1 MTRVTLDNR
10 PGDSHGRTTVFQT
23 QAGRGPLDSSIGG
36 SDSGS
41 EASDLVE
48 TGAAPGGTFQDYVW
62 AAASPRARPWAALGG
77 PLGDRLQGPFVRWG
91 WWRNRGLGLPQ
102 WRWGG
107 PSPRSG
113 WGQPGVTCGLRAGP
127 QLRGGASCPQAG
139 GERTAQI
146 PRVLPRVCLDTCPG
160 AFLTRSPRPDSPL
173 QARTGCGADVRS
185 RLHIFRYECSG
196 LWGRKHVHLALQTPA
211 TPRSPRGVTSVYA
224 HLPEVTYTETAPRQ
238 LPCRGGKS
246 PPGSV
251 RVCCEEGR
259 RCPLWKFLWLA
270 RSLMTRV
277 PDHCSGGPSEE
288 SWRDFSGPMSSRKVR

>member
-1 MTRVTLDNR
+1 MVGPRARRQGGSGRPRSPVCCPVSAWTLVLVR
-10 PGDSHGRTTVFQT
+10 FS
-23 QAGRGPLDSSIGG
+23 RGPLD
-36 SDSGS
+36 
-41 EASDLVE
+41 
-48 TGAAPGGTFQDYVW
+48 
-62 AAASPRARPWAALGG
+62 
-77 PLGDRLQGPFVRWG
+77 
-91 WWRNRGLGLPQ
+91 
-102 WRWGG
+102 
-107 PSPRSG
+107 
-113 WGQPGVTCGLRAGP
+113 
-127 QLRGGASCPQAG
+127 
-139 GERTAQI
+139 RTA
-146 PRVLPRVCLDTCPG
+146 RFRPG
-160 AFLTRSPRPDSPL
+160 LAAGLTF
-173 QARTGCGADVRS
+173 RS

-211 TPRSPRGVTSVYA
+211 TPRSSRGVTSVYA

-238 LPCRGGKS
+238 LPCRGGKA